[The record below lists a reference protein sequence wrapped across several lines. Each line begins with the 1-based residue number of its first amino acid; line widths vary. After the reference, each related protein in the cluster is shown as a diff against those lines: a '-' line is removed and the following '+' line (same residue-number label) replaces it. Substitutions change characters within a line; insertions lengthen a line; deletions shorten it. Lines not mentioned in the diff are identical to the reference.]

1 MSQNS
6 MSVSS
11 DIDLATELIY
21 FEFGLDKYI
30 LDVIYDKDAHTSS
43 L

>member
-6 MSVSS
+6 ISESS

-21 FEFGLDKYI
+21 FEFGVVKYI
-30 LDVIYDKDAHTSS
+30 LDVIYDTDMHISS